1 MVVLTIARITLRE
14 ASRRKLLLAV
24 AILTVVVAVLS
35 GWGFHKLLALPCG
48 EAPNTYPCPV
58 YEDRLVAA
66 TLLILLLFMFSF
78 VLALGA
84 AFLAAPS
91 IANDVESGVAL
102 AMLPR
107 PIRRSDLVL
116 GKWLG
121 LATLIAV
128 FAGLACGME
137 FVISNVA
144 LSYVPP
150 HPILAIV
157 FVVAESVTVMTLA
170 LALSTRIPAMTGGIS
185 VVILFGLTWMGG
197 ITGAVGAAF
206 HVKAIRTVGTV
217 SSLLLPTDGLW
228 RAAIYNLEPVAL
240 IIAGGA
246 SRREAS
252 GNPFFV
258 KTGPATPY
266 LIWAAL
272 WLIAVLAIGIWS
284 FNRREL

>member
-24 AILTVVVAVLS
+24 ALLTVAVAILS

-78 VLALGA
+78 AMALGA
-84 AFLAAPS
+84 AFVAAPS

-107 PIRRSDLVL
+107 PIRRSDIVL

-121 LATLIAV
+121 LATFLAA

-137 FVISNVA
+137 FVISNIA

-150 HPILAIV
+150 HPVIAIL
-157 FVVAESVTVMTLA
+157 FVVAEAIIVMTLA
-170 LALSTRIPAMTGGIS
+170 MAASTRLPAVTGGII
-185 VVILFGLTWMGG
+185 VVVLFGLTWMGG
-197 ITGAVGAAF
+197 IAGSVGASF
-206 HVKAIRTVGTV
+206 HTKAIQDIGTV
-217 SSLLLPTDGLW
+217 SSLIFPTDGLW
-228 RAAIYNLEPVAL
+228 RAAIYNLEPVGL
-240 IIAGGA
+240 IAAGGA
-246 SRREAS
+246 AGRISS

-258 KTGPATPY
+258 TNGPAGTY
-266 LIWAAL
+266 LVWAGI
-272 WLIAVLAIGIWS
+272 WLIGVLGVAIWS